1 MNCSRGGGGG
11 ILTFGIMS
19 HNISLYVTPGEIF
32 AFNVET
38 SPTVSKMAKS
48 RDVPIRVHNVIY
60 HLFHE
65 LRDSMSSR
73 LPKVEEENVIG

>member
-1 MNCSRGGGGG
+1 
-11 ILTFGIMS
+11 
-19 HNISLYVTPGEIF
+19 
-32 AFNVET
+32 
-38 SPTVSKMAKS
+38 MAKS
-48 RDVPIRVHNVIY
+48 RDVPIRMHNVIY